1 MAATTITV
9 WFDHEGD
16 FLEVM
21 FDRRAGYFRETD
33 SEHVMQKV
41 DTEGN
46 VIGFSITN
54 VSKLTDKPLEVAL
67 T

>member
-1 MAATTITV
+1 MIRV
-9 WFDHEGD
+9 WYDKEGD

-21 FDRRAGYFRETD
+21 FERKEGFFRET
-33 SEHVMQKV
+33 SNESVLEKV

-54 VSKLTDKPLEVAL
+54 VSKVSDTPLEVAL